1 MIYLELFIGFLT
13 VGIFA
18 FGGAYAAI
26 PIIRDVVLS
35 YGWIDEPT
43 LMDMIAISESTP
55 GPIIVNLATYV
66 GTNRGGILGGL
77 IATFAATFPAFVII
91 LVIMIILKKLPENK
105 YGKAILMGLKPCI
118 VGIILAVG
126 CNMVIKCS
134 VIPVLGAEKDILAPV
149 LTVVLA
155 ALYFGSKRILKK
167 KMSPIVLFLI
177 AAVLGVIVY

>member
-35 YGWIDEPT
+35 YGWIDEAT

-55 GPIIVNLATYV
+55 GSIIVNLATYV
-66 GTNRGGILGGL
+66 GTNRGGILGGI

-91 LVIMIILKKLPENK
+91 LVIMIILKK
-105 YGKAILMGLKPCI
+105 
-118 VGIILAVG
+118 
-126 CNMVIKCS
+126 
-134 VIPVLGAEKDILAPV
+134 
-149 LTVVLA
+149 
-155 ALYFGSKRILKK
+155 
-167 KMSPIVLFLI
+167 
-177 AAVLGVIVY
+177 